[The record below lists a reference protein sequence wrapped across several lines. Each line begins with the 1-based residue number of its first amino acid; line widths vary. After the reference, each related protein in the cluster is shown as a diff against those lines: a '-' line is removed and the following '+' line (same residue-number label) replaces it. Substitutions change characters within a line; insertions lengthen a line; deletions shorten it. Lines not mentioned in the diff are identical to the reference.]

1 MKTTGLIVALMGI
14 LFLTACDSTSFRSKK
29 ASFSSAEIKTML
41 NDDIL
46 FIDVRNY
53 DEVEELAFDVKN
65 IINIPVDS
73 IENHLQDIP
82 KNKQV
87 ILVCRSGRR
96 SESAYTLL
104 KNKGYENIANLEG
117 GIDAWETEGLPT
129 ILPAGE
135 EKKCCSDPTSKDCNS
150 DGTCKESS
158 PNDKLNNSS
167 SKDAALEKTESTMPG
182 NPSKIIIYAFH
193 GTRQCE
199 TCINM
204 KANTKIVL
212 DKYFSNELKSGKIA
226 YRIIDVDD
234 SKNEK
239 IAEKFQATG
248 TALFAEK
255 LIDGNDIIADWSD
268 FAFDNANNR
277 EVYIQGLK
285 NKISNLLK

>member
-1 MKTTGLIVALMGI
+1 MKTTGLIVALLGI
-14 LFLTACDSTSFRSKK
+14 LFLNACDSTSFRSKK

-46 FIDVRNY
+46 FVDVRNY

-73 IENHLQDIP
+73 IENHLHDIP

-117 GIDAWETEGLPT
+117 GIDAWKAEGLPT

-135 EKKCCSDPTSKDCNS
+135 EKKCCSDPTSKDCNP

-158 PNDKLNNSS
+158 STEKLNNSA
-167 SKDAALEKTESTMPG
+167 SKEAVVNKSESALP
-182 NPSKIIIYAFH
+182 NNASKIIIYAFH

-212 DKYFSNELKSGKIA
+212 DKYFSDELKSGKISF
-226 YRIIDVDD
+226 RIIDVDD

-255 LIDGNDIIADWSD
+255 LIDGNDIITDWSD

-277 EVYIQGLK
+277 DVYMQGLK

>member
-1 MKTTGLIVALMGI
+1 MKTTGLIVALIGI
-14 LFLTACDSTSFRSKK
+14 LFLTACDSTSFQSKK

-46 FIDVRNY
+46 FVDVRNY

-73 IENHLQDIP
+73 IENHLKDIP

-87 ILVCRSGRR
+87 ILLCRSGRR
-96 SESAYTLL
+96 SEAAYTKL
-104 KNKGYENIANLEG
+104 KNMGFKNIANLEG
-117 GIDAWETEGLPT
+117 GLDAWEAAGLPT
-129 ILPAGE
+129 ILPDGE
-135 EKKCCSDPTSKDCNS
+135 EKKCCSDPNSKDCNP

-158 PNDKLNNSS
+158 STENANSGINENTSKKPEPSSINNS
-167 SKDAALEKTESTMPG
+167 T
-182 NPSKIIIYAFH
+182 KIIIYAFH

-204 KANTKIVL
+204 KTNTKIAL
-212 DKYFSNELKSGKIA
+212 EKYYSNELKSGIIT

-248 TALFAEK
+248 TSLFAEK
-255 LIDGNDIIADWSD
+255 ISNGKDLIIDWTD
-268 FAFDNANNR
+268 FAFDNANNS
-277 EVYIQGLK
+277 EVYFTEIK
-285 NKISNLLK
+285 TKVATLLK